1 MTESRRQRRRAFIAI
16 PAVLAV
22 ALAASLS
29 APAPVA
35 AHDPQPAGIDTFLR
49 ALGQV
54 ESGGNY
60 YAVNTSSGAYG
71 KYQIMPSNWPAWAET
86 YLGNRYAKQTP
97 ENQEKVASGKLT
109 SLYRSLDSWKRVA
122 YWWLTGS
129 KKTSGWSTY
138 ATNYVAKVMKLY
150 EAAKS
155 DTQGAPTHTEPDA
168 IRYGERSARIEYRG
182 DWDTAGHVGYTG
194 DEVRFTGQA
203 GATASFSFA
212 GSKVTWYGPTGPT
225 RGKAIISID
234 GRYVKTVDLYSSS
247 FDPRE
252 ALFRETWTRSGRHTL
267 TIEVHGTKGRPLVA
281 IDEFIVIP

>member
-1 MTESRRQRRRAFIAI
+1 MPELLGRRRAAVLVAMTAI
-16 PAVLAV
+16 LLASLMGPAVTSA
-22 ALAASLS
+22 AAPPNLAA
-29 APAPVA
+29 
-35 AHDPQPAGIDTFLR
+35 FKY

-60 YAVNTSSGAYG
+60 YARNPYSGAYG

-129 KKTSGWSTY
+129 KATTGWSTY
-138 ATNYVAKVMKLY
+138 ASNYVAKVMKLY

-155 DTQGAPTHTEPDA
+155 DTQAPPPPTDPPGT
-168 IRYGERSARIEYRG
+168 RYGERSERIEYRG
-182 DWDTAGHVGYTG
+182 DWGTAGHVGYTG
-194 DEVRFTGQA
+194 DEVRYSGQA
-203 GATASFSFA
+203 GATASFSFG

-234 GRYVKTVDLYSSS
+234 GRYVKTVDLYSST

-252 ALFRETWTRSGRHTL
+252 PLFRKTWTRSGRHTL
-267 TIEVHGTKGRPLVA
+267 TIQVHGTKGRPTVA
-281 IDEFIVIP
+281 IDEFIVVP

>member
-1 MTESRRQRRRAFIAI
+1 MPEQLGRRRA
-16 PAVLAV
+16 AVLIV
-22 ALAASLS
+22 LSGVLAASLIGPTVAS
-29 APAPVA
+29 AAAPPNLA
-35 AHDPQPAGIDTFLR
+35 AFKY

-60 YAVNTSSGAYG
+60 YARNPYSGAYG

-129 KKTSGWSTY
+129 KATTGWSTY
-138 ATNYVAKVMKLY
+138 AKSYVAKVMKLY
-150 EAAKS
+150 EAAKTT
-155 DTQGAPTHTEPDA
+155 TQAEPTDPPGT
-168 IRYGERSARIEYRG
+168 RYGERSDRIEYRG
-182 DWDTAGHVGYTG
+182 DWETASHVGYTG
-194 DEVRFTGQA
+194 DQVRYSGQA

-212 GSKVTWYGPTGPT
+212 GSKVSWYGPTGPT

-234 GRYVKTVDLYSSS
+234 GRYVKTVDLYSST
-247 FDPRE
+247 FDAR
-252 ALFRETWTRSGRHTL
+252 ALLFRETWTRSGRHTL
-267 TIEVHGTKGRPLVA
+267 TIEVHGTKGRPVVA

>member
-1 MTESRRQRRRAFIAI
+1 LPELPGRRRAAI
-16 PAVLAV
+16 
-22 ALAASLS
+22 LAAMTAILVASLIGPGAAS
-29 APAPVA
+29 AAAPPNLA
-35 AHDPQPAGIDTFLR
+35 AFKY

-60 YAVNTSSGAYG
+60 YARNPYSGAYG
-71 KYQIMPSNWPAWAET
+71 KYQIMPSNWPGWAET

-97 ENQEKVASGKLT
+97 DNQEKVASGKLT
-109 SLYRSLDSWKRVA
+109 SLYRSLDSWRRVA

-129 KKTSGWSTY
+129 KATTGWSTY
-138 ATNYVAKVMKLY
+138 ASSYVAKVMKLY

-155 DTQGAPTHTEPDA
+155 DTQAAPTPTDPPA
-168 IRYGERSARIEYRG
+168 TRYGERSERIEYAG
-182 DWDTAGHVGYTG
+182 DWDTATHVGYTG
-194 DEVRFTGQA
+194 DAVRFTGQA

-252 ALFRETWTRSGRHTL
+252 ALFRKSWTRSGRHTL

-281 IDEFIVIP
+281 IDEFLVVP

>member
-1 MTESRRQRRRAFIAI
+1 LPELPGRRRAAI
-16 PAVLAV
+16 
-22 ALAASLS
+22 LAAMTAILVASLIGPGAAS
-29 APAPVA
+29 AAAPPNLA
-35 AHDPQPAGIDTFLR
+35 AFKY

-60 YAVNTSSGAYG
+60 YARNPYSGAYG
-71 KYQIMPSNWPAWAET
+71 KYQIMPSNWPGWAET

-97 ENQEKVASGKLT
+97 DNQEKVASGKLT
-109 SLYRSLDSWKRVA
+109 SLYRSLDSWRRVA

-129 KKTSGWSTY
+129 KATTGWSTY
-138 ATNYVAKVMKLY
+138 ASSYVAKVMKLY

-155 DTQGAPTHTEPDA
+155 DTQAAPTPTDPPA
-168 IRYGERSARIEYRG
+168 TRYGERSERIEYAG
-182 DWDTAGHVGYTG
+182 DCDTATHVGYTG
-194 DEVRFTGQA
+194 DAVRFTGQA

-252 ALFRETWTRSGRHTL
+252 ALFRKSWTRSGRHTL

-281 IDEFIVIP
+281 IDEFLVVP